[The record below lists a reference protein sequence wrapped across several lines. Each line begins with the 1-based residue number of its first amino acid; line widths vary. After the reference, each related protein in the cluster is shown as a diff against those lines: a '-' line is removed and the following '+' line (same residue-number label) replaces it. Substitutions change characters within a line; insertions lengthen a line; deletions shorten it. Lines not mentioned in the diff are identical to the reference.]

1 MPVDRASTSAS
12 SFGMAQVPSF
22 PRNRESRVFDLV
34 SSLSRGVS
42 PLASSFSCFA
52 KKRNQKKAT
61 PTVPVALRATTLR
74 CSSERAA
81 AELAHATWRLRSLRH
96 PRRTT
101 PVPPAL
107 LGGTNGASPQAPSG
121 VPFLLVD
128 PPSNVWGRDLFGAPV
143 GPAEKHRAL
152 RGSRRALT
160 EHPQSPDCGCELRS
174 RLRGRASQ
182 GSRVA
187 TGTVGACFLWVLS
200 LHEQRKYLA
209 DRRNLA
215 VQQT

>member
-1 MPVDRASTSAS
+1 MFRLWRVPFLASPRKGTKRRRPRRSRSHFVRLPCDARRN
-12 SFGMAQVPSF
+12 GP
-22 PRNRESRVFDLV
+22 PRN
-34 SSLSRGVS
+34 SLTQ
-42 PLASSFSCFA
+42 L
-52 KKRNQKKAT
+52 
-61 PTVPVALRATTLR
+61 
-74 CSSERAA
+74 
-81 AELAHATWRLRSLRH
+81 WLRSLRH
-96 PRRTT
+96 PRRTA

-107 LGGTNGASPQAPSG
+107 LGGPNGASPQAPGG
-121 VPFLLVD
+121 VPFFLVD
-128 PPSNVWGRDLFGAPV
+128 PSTNVWTHELFGVPV

-152 RGSRRALT
+152 RGSRRALS

-174 RLRGRASQ
+174 RLRVRASQ

-200 LHEQRKYLA
+200 LHEQRRYLA